1 MVKKIIKN
9 KVKNKNKNTNFVN
22 VSNTIKIGNSKKRSY
37 RKRNQPK
44 SNASSIVVS
53 IPQSFPQPYYTS
65 SQPFHTQP
73 PMQDF
78 PIQIKNPTKPI
89 IDDMKRDSIN
99 AINEIPNIPIA
110 VPIKPKFKDI
120 SHVVPH
126 VSLQYPIKD
135 GIIETPTKSIED
147 FSSKVKDTFKDLKS
161 RLQDLGP
168 RPVKDEEDEA
178 FELPPNITDNRKQR
192 KKNATFQTP
201 LKSSPLTKDTDTSP
215 KVYNIATGRWIKKSG
230 ITYSRLKRDGKLL

>member
-1 MVKKIIKN
+1 MVKKIINKN
-9 KVKNKNKNTNFVN
+9 KTKNKNTNFVN
-22 VSNTIKIGNSKKRSY
+22 VNNTIKIGNNKKRSY

-44 SNASSIVVS
+44 SGASSIVVS
-53 IPQSFPQPYYTS
+53 MPQPYYIPTS
-65 SQPFHTQP
+65 NPSYPFQP
-73 PMQDF
+73 PVRDV

-99 AINEIPNIPIA
+99 AISEIPNIPVA
-110 VPIKPKFKDI
+110 VPVKSNFKDI
-120 SHVVPH
+120 SQVVPH
-126 VSLQYPIKD
+126 VSPQYPIKD
-135 GIIETPTKSIED
+135 GIIETPTKSFEEY
-147 FSSKVKDTFKDLKS
+147 SSKIKDTFINLKS

-168 RPVKDEEDEA
+168 QPVKDEEDEA

-192 KKNATFQTP
+192 RKNATFQTP

-230 ITYSRLKRDGKLL
+230 KTYTRLKRDGKLL